1 MSIPGTAKKMQQH
14 FKNRADKIAGIL
26 ANRNKKAERLQQNKG
41 SIKEYG
47 KKKKQAAAKQE
58 TDV

>member
-1 MSIPGTAKKMQQH
+1 MQQH
-14 FKNRADKIAGIL
+14 FKNQADKIAGIL

-41 SIKEYG
+41 SIKEYE